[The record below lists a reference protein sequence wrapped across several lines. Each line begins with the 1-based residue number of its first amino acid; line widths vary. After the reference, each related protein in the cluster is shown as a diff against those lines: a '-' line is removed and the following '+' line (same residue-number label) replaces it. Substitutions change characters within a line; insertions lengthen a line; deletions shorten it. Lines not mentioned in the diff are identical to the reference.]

1 MKQGGASIQRALR
14 LMLMIMI
21 IIIIT
26 HGAAHSNKLQTHKN
40 DEMNLIYKKS

>member
-1 MKQGGASIQRALR
+1 MKQAGASIQRALR

-26 HGAAHSNKLQTHKN
+26 HGAAHSNKL
-40 DEMNLIYKKS
+40 